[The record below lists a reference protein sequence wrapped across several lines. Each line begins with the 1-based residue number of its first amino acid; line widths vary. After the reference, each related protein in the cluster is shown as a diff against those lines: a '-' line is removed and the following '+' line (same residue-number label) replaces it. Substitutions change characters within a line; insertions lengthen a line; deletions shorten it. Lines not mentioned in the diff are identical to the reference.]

1 MQIIKQDLLDNYK
14 EALLTEKFTTKLFY
28 IYSVLANDKIAFQLI
43 AKNKKFNNFISI
55 PELMIIL
62 DRLCVNDESL
72 NIIKM
77 LFNDNQFNI
86 KAINCFP
93 LSALNLL
100 FSKASNNG
108 CNKIVEYFK
117 SLGLKPNIT
126 LKTQEWGEI
135 RYKIDTGIPLNV
147 TKDNS
152 GYKGIAN
159 LCKAIFMEGN
169 KKGNFFSESINNLKK
184 AIQSP
189 VEEVGLNDPR
199 KELLETLCTI
209 HKIYIDNNTDKL
221 RQFIIEKLPE
231 YGIGEYLPIVYTHI
245 SADYAN
251 RLEDNAN
258 ALKYDLLALK
268 TYNSY
273 RLNKDFEQNDEILSI
288 IYENLSKR
296 YEFIDKD
303 KSLKYLEMADK
314 VGIVKQEIILNKFIN
329 LINEPNLDLA
339 LKEAKKFKDPN
350 FVETLKLY
358 AYLHLKDI
366 PLQKLSEK
374 FDFQKILNL
383 KFDDVNEKNVHHE
396 VCAIIFFKQGLI
408 NKALQYRFDFLNYID
423 KLDNDNS
430 KKSII
435 ETEIIKIYRMLT
447 ESEHWQHAIRYLNF
461 INKKYQETLK
471 THYSVEIAYYE
482 SIICGMNNFH
492 QAAVSRIHFINSKTG
507 EKNDAGKIAE
517 EYFKKANLI
526 NRLITDFKD
535 IPLLSKLISALTFPQ
550 NIPLDKILY
559 ILEKLIDAKEKKLEA
574 QSEKNNSQIISS
586 DNQSK
591 EEKTS
596 AKTDIEANKK
606 DESSLNEEQT
616 TFAIIDWSESKEEL
630 DKIANLDPKA
640 IHAYFQEK
648 KKQSLKTPNR
658 NLNAENDQ
666 EWVIDNVSFSSKDS
680 SIYKLENKPGF
691 YATISPKLLEKLDKK
706 TQEQFINA
714 LHKGEASK
722 SFASNGIK
730 FMKTLIK
737 LKIND
742 DFRLITNKLYKNPEG
757 NYLIIFEEKARH
769 KDVDKAEAESCI
781 QVVQCSYKE
790 KLSDFKELHEEI
802 YTLEDSYPKQM
813 LAANDDI
820 GSLVLSKD
828 EATHDLTGD
837 SIM

>member
-1 MQIIKQDLLDNYK
+1 
-14 EALLTEKFTTKLFY
+14 
-28 IYSVLANDKIAFQLI
+28 
-43 AKNKKFNNFISI
+43 
-55 PELMIIL
+55 
-62 DRLCVNDESL
+62 
-72 NIIKM
+72 
-77 LFNDNQFNI
+77 
-86 KAINCFP
+86 
-93 LSALNLL
+93 
-100 FSKASNNG
+100 
-108 CNKIVEYFK
+108 
-117 SLGLKPNIT
+117 
-126 LKTQEWGEI
+126 
-135 RYKIDTGIPLNV
+135 
-147 TKDNS
+147 
-152 GYKGIAN
+152 
-159 LCKAIFMEGN
+159 
-169 KKGNFFSESINNLKK
+169 
-184 AIQSP
+184 
-189 VEEVGLNDPR
+189 
-199 KELLETLCTI
+199 
-209 HKIYIDNNTDKL
+209 
-221 RQFIIEKLPE
+221 
-231 YGIGEYLPIVYTHI
+231 
-245 SADYAN
+245 
-251 RLEDNAN
+251 
-258 ALKYDLLALK
+258 
-268 TYNSY
+268 
-273 RLNKDFEQNDEILSI
+273 
-288 IYENLSKR
+288 
-296 YEFIDKD
+296 
-303 KSLKYLEMADK
+303 
-314 VGIVKQEIILNKFIN
+314 
-329 LINEPNLDLA
+329 LDLA
-339 LKEAKKFKDPN
+339 LKEARKFKDPN

-423 KLDNDNS
+423 KLDDDNS

-447 ESEHWQHAIRYLNF
+447 ESENWQHAIRYLNF
-461 INKKYQETLK
+461 INKKYQVTLK

-492 QAAVSRIHFINSKTG
+492 QAAVSRINFINSKKG

-535 IPLLSKLISALTFPQ
+535 IPLLSKLISLMIAQQ
-550 NIPLDKILY
+550 NVPIKKVLY
-559 ILEKLIDAKEKKLEA
+559 LLEKIYDLKEKKIES
-574 QSEKNNSQIISS
+574 QSKENNPKIISS
-586 DNQSK
+586 NEQSK
-591 EEKTS
+591 EDKTPS
-596 AKTDIEANKK
+596 NADKKANKET
-606 DESSLNEEQT
+606 ESSLNEEQT

-658 NLNAENDQ
+658 NSNAENDQ
-666 EWVIDNVSFSSKDS
+666 EWVIDDISYSSTDS

-691 YATISPKLLEKLDKK
+691 YATISPKLLEKLGKK

-722 SFASNGIK
+722 SFSSNGIK

-742 DFRLITNKLYKNPEG
+742 DFRLITNKLYKNHDG

-790 KLSDFKELHEEI
+790 KPFEFKELHEEI
-802 YTLEDSYPKQM
+802 STLENSSPKQM

-837 SIM
+837 SFM